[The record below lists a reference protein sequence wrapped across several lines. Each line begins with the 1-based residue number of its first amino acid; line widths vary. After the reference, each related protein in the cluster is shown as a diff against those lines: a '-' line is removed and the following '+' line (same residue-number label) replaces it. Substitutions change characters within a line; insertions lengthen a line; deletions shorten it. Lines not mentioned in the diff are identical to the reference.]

1 MMKLLQI
8 KENLKAE
15 KKVTHL
21 TKIVAQISEKGYDL
35 LLRRI

>member
-1 MMKLLQI
+1 MMKWLQI

-15 KKVTHL
+15 KKVTHR

-35 LLRRI
+35 LLGRI